1 MADTSQEAKSIISL
15 GYQERQEEIVVSRNL
30 KDKKMLAIQ
39 MGIVCA
45 LPSWSSPPDGE
56 TDELG
61 EHSTAL
67 IDVLCACHQ
76 LMMPW
81 NELTMREEV
90 SWGGAIGAEFRRLN
104 KSLLDQMTK
113 FYLYI

>member
-45 LPSWSSPPDGE
+45 CLHGAHLQMGRLMSWESI
-56 TDELG
+56 
-61 EHSTAL
+61 AL
-67 IDVLCACHQ
+67 LS
-76 LMMPW
+76 LMYSVPA
-81 NELTMREEV
+81 T
-90 SWGGAIGAEFRRLN
+90 S
-104 KSLLDQMTK
+104 
-113 FYLYI
+113 